1 MKAIL
6 KSLIA
11 ESRHLLII
19 FLSLAFIM
27 ITSALL
33 ELNQSKKELLMLMN
47 NQSHALLESISTAS
61 RNLLYTSS
69 LFQESYN
76 ERLLNTAD
84 IIRNLFEEGVIN
96 NARLNAIA
104 GRNEHLAITIYNEQ
118 GMPIMSSS
126 TMDTS
131 VADDPTIRSDLNK
144 FRVQNDLDTLIIG
157 LKPEGTSGEFSY
169 SVAVAGSNRNIIYVR
184 SGASPLIEARK
195 RSGFGVLL
203 RTIVQ
208 DNPQLVYACL
218 QDTNAILA
226 ASGNVRQL
234 EPLLSS
240 PFLESA
246 LTADRFNTRQVVFD
260 SIRVFEAVIPFGF
273 ENNSIGL
280 FRVGLSLEPLQEIN
294 RRIYRRIALI
304 SFILLVMGSLIFAY
318 IFARQRFDITR
329 QRLDLVETYSGNIIE
344 NVSDAIIVFNS
355 KSGIQLF
362 NRSSEKI
369 FAVSFQDM
377 EGKNIDYLFE
387 KYNCHH
393 LLKQK
398 TGIEQMECRINGTL
412 RFLLVSKT
420 GFKDE
425 NGLENSIL
433 VLRDLTEIRLLED
446 QLNRKERITAMGE
459 LAAGVAHEIR
469 NPLNSISTI
478 IQQLDRDFEP
488 VSDSDDYHELAQIVV
503 SEVKRIDRTVQDFLQ
518 FTSPS
523 SLNLQTL
530 YLRDLL
536 HQIELQFSRLLTQ
549 SNITLSIKTDWDGP
563 VTWDLEKVKQVFV
576 NLIKNAIDALDS
588 RENAAISIQTRKTT
602 AEAIEI
608 VIADSGP
615 GIPED
620 IIKRIFN
627 LYFTTKSSGTG
638 IGLSIVQKIIDMHG
652 GTIQV
657 HSEKNNGT
665 RFTITLPVNS

>member
-27 ITSALL
+27 ITSALV

-84 IIRNLFEEGVIN
+84 IIRNLFVDGVIN

-104 GRNEHLAITIYNEQ
+104 SRNEHLAITIYNEQ

-131 VADDPTIRSDLNK
+131 VADDPAIRSDLNK
-144 FRVQNDLDTLIIG
+144 FRMQNDLDTLIIG

-169 SVAVAGSNRNIIYVR
+169 AVAVAGRNRNIIYVR

-226 ASGNVRQL
+226 ASGNVREL

-246 LTADRFNTRQVVFD
+246 LTADRFNTRQAGFD
-260 SIRVFEAVIPFGF
+260 SIRVFEAVIPFNF
-273 ENNSIGL
+273 ENSSIGL

-318 IFARQRFDITR
+318 IFARQRFEITR

-355 KSGIQLF
+355 KSGIQVF

-369 FAVSFQDM
+369 FTVSFQDM
-377 EGKNIDYLFE
+377 EGKNIDYLLE

-433 VLRDLTEIRLLED
+433 VLRDLTEIHLLED

-503 SEVKRIDRTVQDFLQ
+503 SEVKRIDRTVQNFLQ

-523 SLNLQTL
+523 SLNLQAF

-536 HQIELQFSRLLTQ
+536 HQIEVQFSRLLTQ
-549 SNITLSIKTDWDGP
+549 SDITLSIKTDWDGR
-563 VTWDLEKVKQVFV
+563 VTWDLEKMKQVFV
-576 NLIKNAIDALDS
+576 NLIKNAIDAMDS

-608 VIADSGP
+608 VVADSGP